1 MPSIS
6 SVLNIAKEALL
17 THQASINVAGHN
29 IANVDTPGYTRQV
42 LDLTTPVATPDRA
55 GFFGN
60 GVRSDSVIRQYDQ
73 FMVKRL
79 MDQNSDISDLTT
91 QQNSMR
97 VIETTFN
104 EVPGLAVNDLISQF
118 WSAWQDLTNNPEL
131 SSARQTVVQKADLL
145 NQQFHSMSAD
155 ITQAKQNIS
164 ESMNSTIQDIN
175 DLNKQIANINVKIAS
190 SETTRQQQNDLRDT
204 RDNLLKTLSG
214 YVNVNYFESNS
225 GAYTVMLSD
234 GHSLVNNNESWN
246 LQWTDN
252 KLHWVQTD
260 SLGNNTTAVI
270 ANGDQLGGAIGGLIG
285 MNNKLVEGDVDN
297 YLGRLNSLANS
308 LIREVNQQ
316 HSQGVGLKRF
326 SDRLTSTELAHNATL
341 LNTTVDAKT
350 ASETITAGTLSIND
364 RSIGRINGGSLNYGL
379 AMTKTNN
386 AVTAINNAEA
396 GVEARLTT
404 LAAGNALTAM
414 AAGDDGSPISF
425 SVNGVS
431 VSYTIDASS
440 GPPDDRDQA
449 TLANHIKDTIN
460 TAISDYNNNVGLT
473 APQSNIPKV
482 TIEAVVGNGLNG
494 GATNSIILRN
504 TNKGDESQIVIAG
517 VDQTDAVESKLGLT
531 DGTYAADS
539 SHNTGELSV
548 FTGTGPININGGAND
563 TIMAQLGWAGT
574 VTYSNNAV
582 SVNALAS
589 TISFDVNG
597 QSVSVNI
604 PIGKTD
610 KEAAQ
615 LIVKEINLVSNT
627 SGVTASRG
635 DGTNGGVNNSII
647 FSSDTNNLQV
657 TNTSISQGSLGF
669 ADFTKKGVASA
680 DETANDGK
688 LTYIFSD
695 NGVTNSLIGMDYANT
710 LKTDGKSF
718 DIWLYN
724 TDGSPALSQPVSV
737 SMERAYNLQDVADS
751 INKSIVNSI
760 NDPTITTP
768 WVQASVSDNQLIL
781 TPDSSHKFAFG
792 NDSSNFLAAMGVNTF
807 FSGYSADTI
816 DVNSAVSSNLD
827 NLAAGRVN
835 QFGEIFS
842 GDNSNALDITNIQR
856 DENIDFKGGSIDT
869 LDGFYN
875 SLIAEIGIK
884 SKSINT
890 DLEFNNQ
897 VNDQLSALRDSTS
910 GVSLDE
916 EMANLMKFQHAYTA
930 AAKLLTTSDEL
941 LKTLLDSV
949 GR

>member
-17 THQASINVAGHN
+17 THQASISVAGHN

-42 LDLTTPVATPDRA
+42 LELTTPIATPNRA

-175 DLNKQIANINVKIAS
+175 NLNKQIANINVKISS

-214 YVNVNYFESNS
+214 YVNVNYFESNT

-285 MNNKLVEGDVDN
+285 MNNKLAEGDVDN

-316 HSQGVGLKRF
+316 HSQGVGLKQF
-326 SDRLTSTELAHNATL
+326 SDRLTSTEFTHNATL

-364 RSIGRINGGSLNYGL
+364 RSIGRINGGALNYGL
-379 AMTKTNN
+379 AMTKTSN
-386 AVTAINNAEA
+386 AVTAINNAAA

-404 LAAGNALTAM
+404 LAAGNTVTVM
-414 AAGDDGSPISF
+414 AGAGSADFTI
-425 SVNGVS
+425 NGVS
-431 VSYTIDASS
+431 VSYTVDTS
-440 GPPDDRDQA
+440 GAPDDTTDPAVLAGHLRDA
-449 TLANHIKDTIN
+449 IN
-460 TAISDYNNNVGLT
+460 TAIASHNSAT
-473 APQSNIPKV
+473 TPANIPKV
-482 TIEAVVGNGLNG
+482 TIAAVVGNGLNG

-517 VDQTDAVESKLGLT
+517 IDQTDAVEGKLGLT
-531 DGTYAADS
+531 DGTYAADT

-589 TISFDVNG
+589 AISFDVNG

-610 KEAAQ
+610 TEAAQ
-615 LIVKEINLVSNT
+615 LIVDNINLVSNT

-635 DGTNGGVNNSII
+635 NGTNGGVNNSII
-647 FSSDTNNLQV
+647 FSSETNDLLI

-680 DETANDGK
+680 DETANDGN
-688 LTYIFSD
+688 LTYVFSD
-695 NGVTNSLIGMDYANT
+695 NGVANSLIGMDYADT

-724 TDGSPALSQPVSV
+724 TDGSPALSQPVSI

-768 WVQASVSDNQLIL
+768 WVQASISDNQLVL

-792 NDSSNFLAAMGVNTF
+792 SDSSNFLAAMGVNTF
-807 FSGYSADTI
+807 FSGHSADTI
-816 DVNSAVSSNLD
+816 SVNSAVSGNLD
-827 NLAAGRVN
+827 NLAAGKVN

-856 DENIDFKGGSIDT
+856 DENIDFQGGSIDT

-916 EMANLMKFQHAYTA
+916 EMANLIKFQHAYTA
-930 AAKLLTTSDEL
+930 AAKLITTADEL
-941 LKTLLDSV
+941 LKTLLNTV